1 MSLFFRIVTAANA
14 TGTHHRLAFDGIAR
28 LAGPDAD
35 RWQRLFLKEARA
47 LVLGSKAPDDEF
59 KDFKNHVLH
68 PRDGFWG
75 GAATAA
81 RHWYGLLVV
90 ALGKDDWTSA
100 AHCAGVLS
108 HYVTDPVNPFHTA
121 QSEAEGSIHRAFE
134 WSIARSYDDLK
145 RIAAADAARTIN
157 IADGDDW
164 LEQLLCQAATEANA
178 HYEKLIAHYDIHRG
192 VVDPPSGLDIVA
204 QRIVGDLLGLAS
216 ALFAAVLDRAIAES
230 QATPPDVSMALDTV
244 LATLRIPVTKLLAK
258 LADRQE
264 RALVE
269 RIYDELKATGTVE
282 QNLPEDDRAIRDLY
296 TAEVIHGAQSP
307 MTNAGADAAAKSL
320 RHAGPRKSID
330 AAKAVVVPSNRTTAR
345 ALPPP
350 TSELSRPAPEL
361 AIREVPVD
369 DPPRPAPRAAD
380 QTTPMPPV
388 ARFKGDAVPETS
400 VPAVPLATQ
409 PSPPAA
415 AIALPSSQS
424 VPLVG
429 EAKRAPVAQVETA
442 AMATAT
448 ASAAAASIMSFAARK
463 PTTPAVPPRIHLT
476 PTQDIVDAP
485 SIGPKMAERLK
496 PIGLATVADLLAADP
511 EAIAVKLD
519 TSGVSAR
526 TVREW
531 QDQTR
536 LVCAVPGLRGTHA
549 QLLVGAGFR
558 TADAVAAAEPDGL
571 CAAVLA
577 FAAGHEGQRLL
588 RNGDPPD
595 IERIKSWVDNARSAR
610 AA

>member
-1 MSLFFRIVTAANA
+1 MNLLFRVITAANA
-14 TGTHHRLAFDGIAR
+14 TGTHHRLALDGIQR
-28 LAGPDAD
+28 LTGPDAE
-35 RWQRLFLKEARA
+35 RWQRLFLKEAPA

-121 QSEAEGSIHRAFE
+121 QSEAESCIHRAFE
-134 WSIARSYDDLK
+134 WSISRSYDELK

-164 LEQLLCQAATEANA
+164 LEQLLCQAATDANA

-192 VVDPPSGLDIVA
+192 VVDPPAGLDIVA
-204 QRIVGDLLGLAS
+204 QRIVGDLIGMAS
-216 ALFAAVLDRAIAES
+216 AVFAAVLQRAITES
-230 QATPPDVSMALDTV
+230 KAAPPDVSLALDMI

-258 LADRQE
+258 LADGKE

-269 RIYDELKATGTVE
+269 RIYDELTATGTVE
-282 QNLPEDDRAIRDLY
+282 TNLPEDDRAIRDLY
-296 TAEVIHGAQSP
+296 SAEVIHRAQPP
-307 MTNAGADAAAKSL
+307 MASAGATTAAKAL
-320 RHAGPRKSID
+320 RPAGPRKSHD
-330 AAKAVVVPSNRTTAR
+330 AVKATIGPANRTTAR

-350 TSELSRPAPEL
+350 TAQLSRPAPDP
-361 AIREVPVD
+361 AAREVPVD
-369 DPPRPAPRAAD
+369 DQPRPAPRAAD
-380 QTTPMPPV
+380 QATPMPPV
-388 ARFKGDAVPETS
+388 ARFKGEVAPASS
-400 VPAVPLATQ
+400 VPAVPLPTQ
-409 PSPPAA
+409 PPPPDAAVEPPAM
-415 AIALPSSQS
+415 QS
-424 VPLVG
+424 VPLV
-429 EAKRAPVAQVETA
+429 AAANHAPLAQVETA
-442 AMATAT
+442 ALATAT
-448 ASAAAASIMSFAARK
+448 ASAAAASSMTFAARN
-463 PTTPAVPPRIHLT
+463 PAATTPPRLHLT
-476 PTQDIVDAP
+476 PAQDIVDAP
-485 SIGPKMAERLK
+485 SIGPRMAERLK
-496 PIGLATVADLLAADP
+496 PIGLATVADLLAANP
-511 EAIAVKLD
+511 EATADKLGYQ
-519 TSGVSAR
+519 SVNAR

-558 TADAVAAAEPDGL
+558 TADAVAAAEPDVL

-577 FAAGHEGQRLL
+577 FAVSHEGQRLL

-595 IERIKSWVDNARSAR
+595 IQRIKSWVDNARAAR